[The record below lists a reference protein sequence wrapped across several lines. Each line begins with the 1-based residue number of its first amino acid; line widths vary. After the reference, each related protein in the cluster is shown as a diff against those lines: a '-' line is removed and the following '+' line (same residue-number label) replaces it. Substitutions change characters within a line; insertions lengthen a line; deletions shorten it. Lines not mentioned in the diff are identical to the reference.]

1 MSQEDLFSLPINPK
15 ISPDDIED
23 KVIPFLNKHK
33 HLIYDLYFT
42 TRMPPF
48 MQDAMGDVFRGVND
62 SKQAVKNAFYIRDKT
77 DLPLSATFNN
87 IWVRPDQ
94 KNLDLWIKEFA
105 PVYNSG
111 VRVVTLPHTSWVST
125 GQIQAAFPELFIK
138 NTILREVTKPS
149 EIVSLAEAGFNYI
162 NLDRDLMR
170 DQEQLI
176 RIRKAKDYCKF
187 LGKPVMLSML
197 VNETCWGGCPIMP
210 EHYQYNSTRTK
221 DDPIF
226 FASPI
231 SRVSCS
237 TWDIEHPEADL
248 KQANLPPWRDDWEE
262 MLELGIVTF
271 KLHGRES
278 MMRLQESMDLIKR
291 WADNEEY
298 MFPEYKKYEKQ
309 LQMKESPLK
318 KWREKIKT
326 CKFDCWDCNYCEAV
340 VEAHMKKSELVMHPQ
355 VETCIEA
362 FNNSGKYLSNHR
374 TYDPKDPS
382 AYYNVEGL
390 TSPRVRHFLNN
401 LCSQEGAVYLEV
413 GVYAG
418 STFCAAVQNNDMVAA
433 YANDNWSQPNLQPAR
448 DDMDLALEN
457 VTVDTFVKNLQENI
471 TTDSLDFDIKVLNGD
486 SSQLGKKDFEQDV
499 NVIFYDGD
507 NDQLKM
513 IEFYTQMLTFTQD
526 VFTLVVDDANVEKNV
541 EVTKQFIEYNGLKVL
556 YERELLNDQ
565 EDINMWWN
573 GLYVV
578 VVSK

>member
-1 MSQEDLFSLPINPK
+1 MNKRVFSLPINPK
-15 ISPDDIED
+15 LSEEF
-23 KVIPFLNKHK
+23 VTNTFLPFLKEYREYI
-33 HLIYDLYFT
+33 LDLYFT
-42 TRMPPF
+42 CRIPPF
-48 MQDAMGDVFRGVND
+48 DQDAMGDCFTVNEALIE
-62 SKQAVKNAFYIRDKT
+62 SACYISNQSDI
-77 DLPLSATFNN
+77 PLSATFNN

-170 DQEQLI
+170 DHEQLI

-262 MLELGIVTF
+262 MLELGIDTF

-291 WADNEEY
+291 WAHEEES

-309 LQMKESPLK
+309 LKMKESPLK
-318 KWREKIKT
+318 KWRAKIKT

-448 DDMDLALEN
+448 DDMDLTLEN

-526 VFTLVVDDANVEKNV
+526 VFTLVFDDANVEKNV

>member
-1 MSQEDLFSLPINPK
+1 MNKRVFSLPINPK
-15 ISPDDIED
+15 LSEEF
-23 KVIPFLNKHK
+23 VTNTFLPFLKEYREYI
-33 HLIYDLYFT
+33 LDLYFT
-42 TRMPPF
+42 CRIPPF
-48 MQDAMGDVFRGVND
+48 DQDAMGDTFLSPEALVE
-62 SKQAVKNAFYIRDKT
+62 SACYISNQSDI
-77 DLPLSATFNN
+77 PLSATFNN

-105 PVYNSG
+105 PIYNAG

-125 GQIQAAFPELFIK
+125 GQIRSVFPELFIK
-138 NTILREVTKPS
+138 NTILREVTRPN

-170 DQEQLI
+170 DRDQLL
-176 RIRKAKDYCKF
+176 RIRKAKDYCTY

-210 EHYQYNSTRTK
+210 EHYQYNSTRTQE
-221 DDPIF
+221 DPIF

-248 KQANLPPWRDDWEE
+248 KQANLPPWRDDWVE
-262 MLELGIVTF
+262 MQELGIDTF

-291 WADNEEY
+291 WADKEEY

-309 LQMKESPLK
+309 LKMKESPLK

-340 VEAHMKKSELVMHPQ
+340 VEAHMKKSELVIHPQ

-374 TYDPKDPS
+374 TYDPNDPS

-448 DDMDLALEN
+448 EDINLLLED
-457 VTVDTFVKNLQENI
+457 VTVDTFVQNLQENI
-471 TTDSLDFDIKVLNGD
+471 TTDSLDFDIQVLNGD
-486 SSQLGKKDFEQDV
+486 SSKLGKKDFTHNV
-499 NVIFYDGD
+499 NIIFYDGD
-507 NDQLKM
+507 NSEHKM
-513 IEFYTQMLTFTQD
+513 REFFINMIDFTED
-526 VFTLVVDDANVEKNV
+526 VFTLVVDDANIEENV
-541 EVTKQFIEYNGLKVL
+541 AITKRFIDAMGLKIL

-565 EDINMWWN
+565 EDVDMWWN

-578 VVSK
+578 VLSKSTL

>member
-1 MSQEDLFSLPINPK
+1 MQESKSKVFSLPINPK
-15 ISPDDIED
+15 LSEEF
-23 KVIPFLNKHK
+23 VVNTFLPFLKEYRDYI
-33 HLIYDLYFT
+33 LDLYFT
-42 TRMPPF
+42 CRIPPF
-48 MQDAMGDVFRGVND
+48 DQDAMGDTFM
-62 SKQAVKNAFYIRDKT
+62 SPEALTESAIYISQQSDI
-77 DLPLSATFNN
+77 PLSATFNN

-105 PVYNSG
+105 PIYNAG

-125 GQIQAAFPELFIK
+125 GQIRSVFPELFIK
-138 NTILREVTKPS
+138 NTILREVTRPN

-170 DQEQLI
+170 DRDQLL
-176 RIRKAKDYCKF
+176 RIRKAKDYCTY

-237 TWDIEHPEADL
+237 TWDVEHPEFDL
-248 KQANLPPWRDDWEE
+248 KQANLPPWRDDWIE
-262 MLELGIVTF
+262 MQELGIDTF

-291 WADNEEY
+291 WADKEEY
-298 MFPEYKKYEKQ
+298 MFPEYKKYTEALKI
-309 LQMKESPLK
+309 KDSPIN

-340 VEAHMKKSELVMHPQ
+340 VQSHMKKQDLIVHPQ

-362 FNNSGKYLSNHR
+362 FTNSGKYLSNHR
-374 TYDPKDPS
+374 TYDPNDPS

-390 TSPRVRHFLNN
+390 TSARVRHFLNN

-448 DDMDLALEN
+448 EDLDLSLQN

-471 TTDSLDFDIKVLNGD
+471 TTDSLDFDIQVLNGD
-486 SSQLGKKDFEQDV
+486 SSKLGKKDFKHDV

-507 NDQLKM
+507 NSEQKM
-513 IEFYTQMLTFTQD
+513 REFFLNMIDFTED
-526 VFTLVVDDANVEKNV
+526 VFTLVIDDANIEENV
-541 EVTKQFIEYNGLKVL
+541 AITKRFIDAMGFKVL
-556 YERELLNDQ
+556 FERELLNDP
-565 EDINMWWN
+565 EDLDMWWN

-578 VVSK
+578 VLSK

>member
-1 MSQEDLFSLPINPK
+1 MNKRVFSLPINPK
-15 ISPDDIED
+15 LSEEF
-23 KVIPFLNKHK
+23 VTNTFLPFLKEYREYI
-33 HLIYDLYFT
+33 LDLYFT
-42 TRMPPF
+42 CRIPPF
-48 MQDAMGDVFRGVND
+48 DQDAMGDCFTVNEALIE
-62 SKQAVKNAFYIRDKT
+62 SACYISNQSDI
-77 DLPLSATFNN
+77 PLSATFNN
-87 IWVRPDQ
+87 IWIRPDQ

-170 DQEQLI
+170 DRDQLL

-262 MLELGIVTF
+262 MLELGIDTF

-291 WADNEEY
+291 WADEEEY

-309 LQMKESPLK
+309 LKMKESPLK

-340 VEAHMKKSELVMHPQ
+340 VEAHMKKSELIMHPQ

-448 DDMDLALEN
+448 DDMDLTLEN

>member
-1 MSQEDLFSLPINPK
+1 MNKRVFSLPINPK
-15 ISPDDIED
+15 LSEEF
-23 KVIPFLNKHK
+23 VTNTFLPFLKEYREYI
-33 HLIYDLYFT
+33 LDLYFT
-42 TRMPPF
+42 CRIPPF
-48 MQDAMGDVFRGVND
+48 DQDAMGDCFTVNEALIE
-62 SKQAVKNAFYIRDKT
+62 SACYISNQSDI
-77 DLPLSATFNN
+77 PLSATFNN

-170 DQEQLI
+170 DQEQLL

-210 EHYQYNSTRTK
+210 EHYQYNATRTK

-262 MLELGIVTF
+262 MLELGIDTF
-271 KLHGRES
+271 KLHGREN
-278 MMRLQESMDLIKR
+278 MMRLQESMDLIRR

-309 LQMKESPLK
+309 LKMKESPLK

-340 VEAHMKKSELVMHPQ
+340 VEAHMKKSELIMHPQ

-374 TYDPKDPS
+374 TYDPKDPT

-390 TSPRVRHFLNN
+390 SSARVRHFLNN

-448 DDMDLALEN
+448 EDMNLALEN

-499 NVIFYDGD
+499 NIIFYDGD

-541 EVTKQFIEYNGLKVL
+541 EVTKQFLEYNGLKIL

>member
-1 MSQEDLFSLPINPK
+1 MNKRVFSLPINPK
-15 ISPDDIED
+15 LSEEF
-23 KVIPFLNKHK
+23 VTNTFLPFLKK
-33 HLIYDLYFT
+33 YREYILDLYFT
-42 TRMPPF
+42 CRIPPF
-48 MQDAMGDVFRGVND
+48 DQDAMGDTFL
-62 SKQAVKNAFYIRDKT
+62 SPEALTESAIYISNESNI
-77 DLPLSATFNN
+77 PLSATFNN

-111 VRVVTLPHTSWVST
+111 VRVVTLPHTTWVST

-262 MLELGIVTF
+262 MLELGIDTF

-291 WADNEEY
+291 WADEEEY

-309 LQMKESPLK
+309 LKMKESPLK

-374 TYDPKDPS
+374 TYDPKDPT

-390 TSPRVRHFLNN
+390 SSARVRHFLNN

-448 DDMDLALEN
+448 EDMDLALEN

-499 NVIFYDGD
+499 NIIFYDGD

-526 VFTLVVDDANVEKNV
+526 IFTLVVDDANVEKNV
-541 EVTKQFIEYNGLKVL
+541 EITKQFIEYNGLKVL

-578 VVSK
+578 VISK

>member
-1 MSQEDLFSLPINPK
+1 MNKRVFSLPINPK
-15 ISPDDIED
+15 LSEEF
-23 KVIPFLNKHK
+23 VTNTFLPFLKEYREYI
-33 HLIYDLYFT
+33 LDLYFT
-42 TRMPPF
+42 CRIPPF
-48 MQDAMGDVFRGVND
+48 DQDAMGDCFTVNEALIE
-62 SKQAVKNAFYIRDKT
+62 SACYISNQSDI
-77 DLPLSATFNN
+77 PLSATFNN

-262 MLELGIVTF
+262 MLELGIDTF

-318 KWREKIKT
+318 KWRAKIKT

-448 DDMDLALEN
+448 DDMDLTLEN

>member
-1 MSQEDLFSLPINPK
+1 MNKRVFSLPINPK
-15 ISPDDIED
+15 LSEEF
-23 KVIPFLNKHK
+23 VTNTFLPFLKEYREYI
-33 HLIYDLYFT
+33 LDLYFT
-42 TRMPPF
+42 CRIPPF
-48 MQDAMGDVFRGVND
+48 DQDAMGDCFTVNEALIE
-62 SKQAVKNAFYIRDKT
+62 SACYISNQSDI
-77 DLPLSATFNN
+77 PLSATFNN

-170 DQEQLI
+170 DHEQLI

-262 MLELGIVTF
+262 MLELGIDTF

-291 WADNEEY
+291 WAHEEES

-309 LQMKESPLK
+309 LKMKESPLK
-318 KWREKIKT
+318 KWRAKIKT

-448 DDMDLALEN
+448 DDMDLTLEN

>member
-1 MSQEDLFSLPINPK
+1 MNKRVFSLPINPK
-15 ISPDDIED
+15 LSED
-23 KVIPFLNKHK
+23 FVVNTFLPFLKK
-33 HLIYDLYFT
+33 YREYILDLYFT
-42 TRMPPF
+42 CRIPPF
-48 MQDAMGDVFRGVND
+48 DQDAMGDTFMSPD
-62 SKQAVKNAFYIRDKT
+62 ALIESAIYISNQSDI
-77 DLPLSATFNN
+77 PLSATFNN

-105 PVYNSG
+105 PIYNAG

-125 GQIQAAFPELFIK
+125 GQIRSVFPELFIK
-138 NTILREVTKPS
+138 NTILREVTRPN

-170 DQEQLI
+170 DRDQLL

-237 TWDIEHPEADL
+237 TWDVEHPEFDL
-248 KQANLPPWRDDWEE
+248 KQANLPPWRDDWVE
-262 MLELGIVTF
+262 MQELGIDTF

-291 WADNEEY
+291 WADKEEY
-298 MFPEYKKYEKQ
+298 MFPEYKKYTEALKI
-309 LQMKESPLK
+309 KDSPIN

-340 VEAHMKKSELVMHPQ
+340 VQSHMKKQDLIVHPQ

-362 FNNSGKYLSNHR
+362 FTNSGKYLSNHR
-374 TYDPKDPS
+374 TYDPNDPS

-390 TSPRVRHFLNN
+390 TSARVRHFLNN

-433 YANDNWSQPNLQPAR
+433 YPNDNWSQSNLQPAR
-448 DDMDLALEN
+448 EDINLSLQN

-471 TTDSLDFDIKVLNGD
+471 TTDSLDFDIQVLKGD
-486 SSQLGKKDFEQDV
+486 SSGLGKKDFKHDV
-499 NVIFYDGD
+499 NIIFYDGD
-507 NDQLKM
+507 NSEHKM
-513 IEFYTQMLTFTQD
+513 REFFINMLDFTED
-526 VFTLVVDDANVEKNV
+526 VFTLVIDDANIQKNV
-541 EVTKQFIEYNGLKVL
+541 AITKRFIDAMGLKIL
-556 YERELLNDQ
+556 YERELLNDL
-565 EDINMWWN
+565 EDPEMWWN

-578 VVSK
+578 VLSKSGL

>member
-1 MSQEDLFSLPINPK
+1 M
-15 ISPDDIED
+15 
-23 KVIPFLNKHK
+23 
-33 HLIYDLYFT
+33 
-42 TRMPPF
+42 
-48 MQDAMGDVFRGVND
+48 
-62 SKQAVKNAFYIRDKT
+62 
-77 DLPLSATFNN
+77 
-87 IWVRPDQ
+87 
-94 KNLDLWIKEFA
+94 
-105 PVYNSG
+105 
-111 VRVVTLPHTSWVST
+111 VTLPHTTWVSS

-170 DQEQLI
+170 DRDQLL
-176 RIRKAKDYCKF
+176 RIRKAKDYCAY
-187 LGKPVMLSML
+187 LGKPVMISML

-237 TWDIEHPEADL
+237 TWDVEHPESDL
-248 KQANLPPWRDDWEE
+248 KAANLPPWREDWIE
-262 MLELGIVTF
+262 MLDLGIDTF

-291 WADNEEY
+291 WADEDEY
-298 MFPEYKKYEKQ
+298 MFPEYKKYQKQ
-309 LQMKESPLK
+309 LNMKESPLL

-340 VEAHMKKSELVMHPQ
+340 VEAHMKKSDLIMHPQ

-374 TYDPKDPS
+374 TYDPNDPS

-413 GVYAG
+413 GVFAG
-418 STFCAAVQNNDMVAA
+418 ATFCAAVQNNDMVAA
-433 YANDNWSQPNLQPAR
+433 YANDNWSQPDLQPAR
-448 DDMDLALEN
+448 EDLSISLEN
-457 VTVDTFVKNLQENI
+457 VTVDTFVENLQENI
-471 TTDSLDFDIKVLNGD
+471 TTESLDFDIQVLNGD
-486 SSQLGKKDFEQDV
+486 SSKLGKKDFKHDV
-499 NVIFYDGD
+499 NIIFYDGD
-507 NDQLKM
+507 NSEQKM
-513 IEFYTQMLTFTQD
+513 REFFLNMLDFTED
-526 VFTLVVDDANVEKNV
+526 IFTLVVDDANVEENV
-541 EVTKQFIEYNGLKVL
+541 AITKRFIEAMNLKVL
-556 YERELLNDQ
+556 YERELLNEQ

-578 VVSK
+578 VLSKSNL

>member
-1 MSQEDLFSLPINPK
+1 MNKRVFSLPINPK
-15 ISPDDIED
+15 LSEEF
-23 KVIPFLNKHK
+23 VTNTFLPFHK
-33 HLIYDLYFT
+33 EYREYILDLYFT
-42 TRMPPF
+42 CRIPPF
-48 MQDAMGDVFRGVND
+48 DQDAMGDCFTVNEALIE
-62 SKQAVKNAFYIRDKT
+62 SACYISNQSDI
-77 DLPLSATFNN
+77 PLSATFNN

-170 DQEQLI
+170 DQEQLL

-262 MLELGIVTF
+262 MLELGIDTF

-291 WADNEEY
+291 WADEEEY

-309 LQMKESPLK
+309 LKMKESPLK
-318 KWREKIKT
+318 KWRAKIKT

-486 SSQLGKKDFEQDV
+486 SSQLGKKDFEHDV

>member
-1 MSQEDLFSLPINPK
+1 MNKRVFSLPINPK
-15 ISPDDIED
+15 LSED
-23 KVIPFLNKHK
+23 FVVSTFLPFLKK
-33 HLIYDLYFT
+33 YREYILDLYFT
-42 TRMPPF
+42 CRIPPF
-48 MQDAMGDVFRGVND
+48 DQDAMGDTFL
-62 SKQAVKNAFYIRDKT
+62 SPEALTESACYISSESDI
-77 DLPLSATFNN
+77 PLSATFNN
-87 IWVRPDQ
+87 IWIRPDQ

-105 PVYNSG
+105 PIYNSG

-138 NTILREVTKPS
+138 NTILREVTRPN

-170 DQEQLI
+170 DRDQLL

-187 LGKPVMLSML
+187 IGKPIMLSML

-248 KQANLPPWRDDWEE
+248 KQANLPPWREDWVE
-262 MLELGIVTF
+262 MQELGIDTF

-278 MMRLQESMDLIKR
+278 MMRLQESMDLIRR
-291 WADNEEY
+291 WADEEEY
-298 MFPEYKKYEKQ
+298 MFPEYKKYQEQ
-309 LQMKESPLK
+309 LKIKDSPIVL
-318 KWREKIKT
+318 WREKIKT

-340 VEAHMKKSELVMHPQ
+340 VQSHMKKAELVMHPQ

-374 TYDPKDPS
+374 TYDPNDPS

-448 DDMDLALEN
+448 EDITLALEN

-471 TTDSLDFDIKVLNGD
+471 TTETLDFDIQVLNGD
-486 SSQLGKKDFEQDV
+486 SSQLGKKDFKHDV

-507 NDQLKM
+507 NDQMKM
-513 IEFYTQMLTFTQD
+513 VEFFTNMLTFTQD
-526 VFTLVVDDANVEKNV
+526 VFTLVIDDANIEKNV
-541 EVTKQFIEYNGLKVL
+541 EVTKQFLDYNGLKIL
-556 YERELLNDQ
+556 YERELLNDP
-565 EDINMWWN
+565 EDAAMWWN

>member
-1 MSQEDLFSLPINPK
+1 MNKRVFSLPINPK
-15 ISPDDIED
+15 LSEEF
-23 KVIPFLNKHK
+23 VTNTFLPFLKEYREYI
-33 HLIYDLYFT
+33 LDLYFT
-42 TRMPPF
+42 CRIPPF
-48 MQDAMGDVFRGVND
+48 DQDAMGDCFTVNEALIE
-62 SKQAVKNAFYIRDKT
+62 SACYISNQSDI
-77 DLPLSATFNN
+77 PLSATFNN

-170 DQEQLI
+170 DHEQLI

-262 MLELGIVTF
+262 MLELGIDTF

>member
-1 MSQEDLFSLPINPK
+1 MNKRVFSLPINPK
-15 ISPDDIED
+15 LSEEF
-23 KVIPFLNKHK
+23 VTNTFLPFLKEYREYI
-33 HLIYDLYFT
+33 LDLYFT
-42 TRMPPF
+42 CRIPPF
-48 MQDAMGDVFRGVND
+48 DQDAMGDCFTVNEALIE
-62 SKQAVKNAFYIRDKT
+62 SACYISNQSDI
-77 DLPLSATFNN
+77 PLSATFNN

-262 MLELGIVTF
+262 MLELGIDTF

-448 DDMDLALEN
+448 DDMDLTLEN
-457 VTVDTFVKNLQENI
+457 VTVDTFVKNFQENI

>member
-1 MSQEDLFSLPINPK
+1 MLNKRVFSLPINPK
-15 ISPDDIED
+15 LSED
-23 KVIPFLNKHK
+23 FVVNTFLPFLKEHREYI
-33 HLIYDLYFT
+33 LDLYFT
-42 TRMPPF
+42 CRIPPF
-48 MQDAMGDVFRGVND
+48 DQDAMGDCFTVNEALIE
-62 SKQAVKNAFYIRDKT
+62 SACYISNQSDI
-77 DLPLSATFNN
+77 PLSATFNN

-111 VRVVTLPHTSWVST
+111 VRVVTLPHTTWVST

-262 MLELGIVTF
+262 MLELGIDTF

-291 WADNEEY
+291 WADEEEY

-309 LQMKESPLK
+309 LKMKESPLK

-374 TYDPKDPS
+374 TYDPKDPT

-390 TSPRVRHFLNN
+390 SSARVRHFLNN

-448 DDMDLALEN
+448 EDMDLALEN

-499 NVIFYDGD
+499 NIIFYDGD

-526 VFTLVVDDANVEKNV
+526 IFTLVVDDANVEKNV
-541 EVTKQFIEYNGLKVL
+541 EITKQFIEYNGLKVL

-578 VVSK
+578 VISK

>member
-1 MSQEDLFSLPINPK
+1 MNKRVFSLPINPK
-15 ISPDDIED
+15 LSEEF
-23 KVIPFLNKHK
+23 VTNTFIPFLKEYREYI
-33 HLIYDLYFT
+33 LDLYFT
-42 TRMPPF
+42 CRIPPF
-48 MQDAMGDVFRGVND
+48 DQDAMGDTFM
-62 SKQAVKNAFYIRDKT
+62 SPEALTESAIYISNQSDI
-77 DLPLSATFNN
+77 PLSATFNN

-105 PVYNSG
+105 PIYNAG

-125 GQIQAAFPELFIK
+125 GQIRSVFPELFIK
-138 NTILREVTKPS
+138 NTILREVTRPN

-170 DQEQLI
+170 DRDQLL
-176 RIRKAKDYCKF
+176 RIRKAKDYCEF

-237 TWDIEHPEADL
+237 TWDVEHPEFDL
-248 KQANLPPWRDDWEE
+248 KQANLPPWRDDWVE
-262 MLELGIVTF
+262 MQELGIDTF

-291 WADNEEY
+291 WADKEEY
-298 MFPEYKKYEKQ
+298 MFPEYKKYTEALKI
-309 LQMKESPLK
+309 KDSPIN

-340 VEAHMKKSELVMHPQ
+340 VQSHMKKQDLIVHPQ

-362 FNNSGKYLSNHR
+362 FTNSGKYLSNHR
-374 TYDPKDPS
+374 TYDPNDPS

-390 TSPRVRHFLNN
+390 TSARVRHFLNN

-433 YANDNWSQPNLQPAR
+433 YANDNWSQPNIQPAR
-448 DDMDLALEN
+448 EDLDLSLQN

-471 TTDSLDFDIKVLNGD
+471 TTDSLDFDIQVLKGD
-486 SSQLGKKDFEQDV
+486 SSGLSKKDFKHDV
-499 NVIFYDGD
+499 NIIFYDGD
-507 NDQLKM
+507 NSEHKM
-513 IEFYTQMLTFTQD
+513 REFFINMIDFTED
-526 VFTLVVDDANVEKNV
+526 VFTLVVDDANIQENIAI
-541 EVTKQFIEYNGLKVL
+541 TKRFIDAMGLKIL

-565 EDINMWWN
+565 EDPEMWWN

-578 VVSK
+578 VLSKSTL

>member
-1 MSQEDLFSLPINPK
+1 MNKRVFSLPINPK
-15 ISPDDIED
+15 LSED
-23 KVIPFLNKHK
+23 FVVSTFLPFLKK
-33 HLIYDLYFT
+33 YKEYILDLYFT
-42 TRMPPF
+42 CRIPPF
-48 MQDAMGDVFRGVND
+48 DQDAMGDTFL
-62 SKQAVKNAFYIRDKT
+62 SPEALTESACYISSESDI
-77 DLPLSATFNN
+77 PLSATFNN
-87 IWVRPDQ
+87 IWIRPDQ

-105 PVYNSG
+105 PIYNSG

-138 NTILREVTKPS
+138 NTILREVTRPN

-170 DQEQLI
+170 DRDQLL

-187 LGKPVMLSML
+187 IGKPIMLSML

-248 KQANLPPWRDDWEE
+248 KQANLPPWREDWVE
-262 MLELGIVTF
+262 MQELGIDTF

-278 MMRLQESMDLIKR
+278 MMRLQESMDLIRR
-291 WADNEEY
+291 WADEEEY
-298 MFPEYKKYEKQ
+298 MFPEYKKYQEQ
-309 LQMKESPLK
+309 LKIKDSPIVL
-318 KWREKIKT
+318 WREKIKT

-340 VEAHMKKSELVMHPQ
+340 VQSHMKKAELVMHPQ

-374 TYDPKDPS
+374 TYDPNDPS

-448 DDMDLALEN
+448 EDITLALEN

-471 TTDSLDFDIKVLNGD
+471 TTETLDFDIQVLNGD
-486 SSQLGKKDFEQDV
+486 SSQLGKKDFKHDV

-507 NDQLKM
+507 NDQMKM
-513 IEFYTQMLTFTQD
+513 VEFFTNMLTFTQD
-526 VFTLVVDDANVEKNV
+526 VFTLVIDDANIEKNV
-541 EVTKQFIEYNGLKVL
+541 EVTKQFLDYNGLKIL
-556 YERELLNDQ
+556 YERELLNDP
-565 EDINMWWN
+565 EDAAMWWN

>member
-1 MSQEDLFSLPINPK
+1 MNKKVFSLPINPK
-15 ISPDDIED
+15 LSEEF
-23 KVIPFLNKHK
+23 VTNTFLPFLKEYREYI
-33 HLIYDLYFT
+33 LDLYFT
-42 TRMPPF
+42 CRIPPF
-48 MQDAMGDVFRGVND
+48 DQDAMGDCFTVNEALIE
-62 SKQAVKNAFYIRDKT
+62 SACYISNQSDI
-77 DLPLSATFNN
+77 PLSATFNN

-170 DQEQLI
+170 DQEQLL

-262 MLELGIVTF
+262 MLELGIDTF

>member
-1 MSQEDLFSLPINPK
+1 MNKRVFSLPINPK
-15 ISPDDIED
+15 LSEEF
-23 KVIPFLNKHK
+23 VTNTFLPFLKEYREYI
-33 HLIYDLYFT
+33 LDLYFT
-42 TRMPPF
+42 CRIPPF
-48 MQDAMGDVFRGVND
+48 DQDAMGDCFTVNEALIE
-62 SKQAVKNAFYIRDKT
+62 SACYISNQSDI
-77 DLPLSATFNN
+77 PLSATFNN

-111 VRVVTLPHTSWVST
+111 VRVVTLPHTTWVST

-149 EIVSLAEAGFNYI
+149 QIVSLAEAGFNYI

-262 MLELGIVTF
+262 MLELGIDTF

-278 MMRLQESMDLIKR
+278 MIRLQESMDLIKR
-291 WADNEEY
+291 WADEEEY

-309 LQMKESPLK
+309 LKMKESPLK

-374 TYDPKDPS
+374 TYDPKDPT

-390 TSPRVRHFLNN
+390 SSARVRHFLNN

-448 DDMDLALEN
+448 EDMDLALEN

-499 NVIFYDGD
+499 NIIFYDGD

-526 VFTLVVDDANVEKNV
+526 IFTLVVDDANVEKNV
-541 EVTKQFIEYNGLKVL
+541 EITKQFIEYNGLKVL

-578 VVSK
+578 VISK

>member
-1 MSQEDLFSLPINPK
+1 MNKRVFSLPINPK
-15 ISPDDIED
+15 LSEEF
-23 KVIPFLNKHK
+23 VTNTFLPFLKEYREYI
-33 HLIYDLYFT
+33 LDLYFT
-42 TRMPPF
+42 CRIPPF
-48 MQDAMGDVFRGVND
+48 DQDAMGDCFTVNEALIE
-62 SKQAVKNAFYIRDKT
+62 SACYISNQSDI
-77 DLPLSATFNN
+77 PLSATFNN

-170 DQEQLI
+170 DHEQLI

-262 MLELGIVTF
+262 MLELGIDTF

-291 WADNEEY
+291 WADEEEY

-309 LQMKESPLK
+309 LKMKESPLK
-318 KWREKIKT
+318 KWRAKIKT

-448 DDMDLALEN
+448 DDMDLTLEN

-486 SSQLGKKDFEQDV
+486 SSQLGKKDFEHDV

>member
-1 MSQEDLFSLPINPK
+1 MNKKVFSLPINPK
-15 ISPDDIED
+15 LSEEF
-23 KVIPFLNKHK
+23 VTNTFLPFLKEYREYI
-33 HLIYDLYFT
+33 LDLYFT
-42 TRMPPF
+42 CRIPPF
-48 MQDAMGDVFRGVND
+48 DQDAMGDCFTVNEALIE
-62 SKQAVKNAFYIRDKT
+62 SACYISNQSDI
-77 DLPLSATFNN
+77 PLSATFNN

-262 MLELGIVTF
+262 MLELGIDTF

>member
-1 MSQEDLFSLPINPK
+1 MNKRVFSLPINPK
-15 ISPDDIED
+15 LSEEF
-23 KVIPFLNKHK
+23 VTNTFLPFLKEYREYI
-33 HLIYDLYFT
+33 LDLYFT
-42 TRMPPF
+42 CRIPPF
-48 MQDAMGDVFRGVND
+48 DQDAMGDTFLSPEALVE
-62 SKQAVKNAFYIRDKT
+62 SACYISNQSDI
-77 DLPLSATFNN
+77 PLSATFNN

-105 PVYNSG
+105 PIYNAG

-125 GQIQAAFPELFIK
+125 GQIRSVFPELFIK
-138 NTILREVTKPS
+138 NTILREVTRPN

-170 DQEQLI
+170 DRDQLL
-176 RIRKAKDYCKF
+176 RIRKAKDYCEF

-237 TWDIEHPEADL
+237 TWDVEHPEFDL
-248 KQANLPPWRDDWEE
+248 KQANLPPWRDDWVE
-262 MLELGIVTF
+262 MQELGIDTF

-291 WADNEEY
+291 WADKEEY
-298 MFPEYKKYEKQ
+298 MFPEYKKYTEALKI
-309 LQMKESPLK
+309 KDSPIN

-340 VEAHMKKSELVMHPQ
+340 VQSHMKKQDLIVHPQ

-362 FNNSGKYLSNHR
+362 FTNSGKYLSNHR
-374 TYDPKDPS
+374 TYDPNDPS

-390 TSPRVRHFLNN
+390 TSARVRHFLNN
-401 LCSQEGAVYLEV
+401 LCSQEGAVYLEI

-433 YANDNWSQPNLQPAR
+433 YANDNWSQSNLQPAR
-448 DDMDLALEN
+448 EDINLSLQN

-471 TTDSLDFDIKVLNGD
+471 TTDSLDFDIQVLKGD
-486 SSQLGKKDFEQDV
+486 SSGLGKKDFKHDV
-499 NVIFYDGD
+499 NIIFYDGD
-507 NDQLKM
+507 NSEHKM
-513 IEFYTQMLTFTQD
+513 REFFINMLDFTED
-526 VFTLVVDDANVEKNV
+526 VFTLVIDDANIQKNV
-541 EVTKQFIEYNGLKVL
+541 AITKRFIDAMGLKIL
-556 YERELLNDQ
+556 YERELLNDL
-565 EDINMWWN
+565 EDPEMWWN

-578 VVSK
+578 VLSKSGL

>member
-1 MSQEDLFSLPINPK
+1 MNKRVFSLPINPK
-15 ISPDDIED
+15 LSED
-23 KVIPFLNKHK
+23 FVVSTFLPFLKK
-33 HLIYDLYFT
+33 YKEYILDLYFT
-42 TRMPPF
+42 CRIPPF
-48 MQDAMGDVFRGVND
+48 DQDAMGDTFL
-62 SKQAVKNAFYIRDKT
+62 SPEALTESACYISSESDI
-77 DLPLSATFNN
+77 PLSATFNN
-87 IWVRPDQ
+87 IWIRPDQ

-105 PVYNSG
+105 PIYNSG

-138 NTILREVTKPS
+138 NTILREVTRPN

-170 DQEQLI
+170 DQEQLL

-187 LGKPVMLSML
+187 IGKPIMLSML

-248 KQANLPPWRDDWEE
+248 KQANLPPWREDWVE
-262 MLELGIVTF
+262 MQELGIDTF

-278 MMRLQESMDLIKR
+278 MMRLQESMDLIRR
-291 WADNEEY
+291 WADKEEY
-298 MFPEYKKYEKQ
+298 MFPEYKKYQEQ
-309 LQMKESPLK
+309 LKIKDSPIVL
-318 KWREKIKT
+318 WREKIKT

-340 VEAHMKKSELVMHPQ
+340 VQSHMKKAELVMHPQ

-374 TYDPKDPS
+374 TYDPNDPS

-448 DDMDLALEN
+448 EDITLSLEN

-471 TTDSLDFDIKVLNGD
+471 TTETLDFDIQVLNGD
-486 SSQLGKKDFEQDV
+486 SSQLGKKDFKHDV

-507 NDQLKM
+507 NDQMKM
-513 IEFYTQMLTFTQD
+513 VEFFTNMLTFTQD
-526 VFTLVVDDANVEKNV
+526 VFTLVIDDANIEKNV
-541 EVTKQFIEYNGLKVL
+541 EVTKQFLDYNGLKIL
-556 YERELLNDQ
+556 YERELLNDP
-565 EDINMWWN
+565 EDAAMWWN